1 MSTLP
6 STLDESV
13 HQVIPPGVAQLA
25 SALVRAA
32 HAPAVLVTIDPTM
45 EDGGLSHGVHCDSVP
60 RVILGA
66 ELLDDEMRLYG
77 VLVHEVAHHALRH
90 GQGAIRQW
98 EAASQ
103 AAAGLA
109 GAAIIVGLPVWV
121 TAAAAVA
128 AIAARLASARV
139 QRREEYEA
147 DRYSVRLLDAVGMD
161 GHAIVTATLAAL
173 SQESRFYRLA
183 GWIVGS
189 HPTPDAR
196 RHAIRQAAQPEAITA
211 GEPR

>member
-1 MSTLP
+1 MSTLS
-6 STLDESV
+6 STVGESAPP
-13 HQVIPPGVAQLA
+13 VIPPGVAELA

-45 EDGGLSHGVHCDSVP
+45 EDGGLSHGVDCDSVP

-77 VLVHEVAHHALRH
+77 VLAHEVAHHALRH
-90 GQGAIRQW
+90 GHGAIRRW
-98 EAASQ
+98 EAASPV
-103 AAAGLA
+103 AAGLA
-109 GAAIIVGLPVWV
+109 VAAIIVGMPVWV

-128 AIAARLASARV
+128 AIAARLVSSREE
-139 QRREEYEA
+139 RREEYEA
-147 DRYSVRLLDAVGMD
+147 DSHSVRLLDAVGLD

-173 SQESRFYRLA
+173 SQESRWYRLA
-183 GWIVGS
+183 GWIVGT

-196 RHAIRQAAQPEAITA
+196 RHAIQARRTT
-211 GEPR
+211 GGSR